1 MAMAGTNLPWPKAL
15 PGSGP
20 TAMVVAVRAAGGV
33 ADERWMPV
41 FM

>member
-1 MAMAGTNLPWPKAL
+1 MASTGMFLPWPNEL

-20 TAMVVAVRAAGGV
+20 TASVVAVRAAGGV
-33 ADERWMPV
+33 APDRWTPV